1 MTKTRYERQHEAS
14 AEKIAKDAAEKP
26 VEISVTTKEHAMLLE
41 AVGVRMIAFAKN
53 EDAPNC
59 LAYADLYHKVE
70 AELPF

>member
-1 MTKTRYERQHEAS
+1 MSKTRYERQHEEA
-14 AEKIAKDAAEKP
+14 AAKTAKEAAEKP
-26 VEISVTTKEHAMLLE
+26 VEITVTSKELAMLLE

-53 EDAPNC
+53 EDAQNC